1 MYFQIKYNA
10 TMILKQSTETLL
22 FKPNNFKDIY
32 DDLHELHRLYAS
44 HTAISAGDMNDTD
57 LFLPSGKAIS
67 PTGAAH
73 CLLEIQRTA
82 AFIRGIHKA
91 ILKLQQSFPGQQL
104 HVLYAGCGPYA
115 TLVTPFTT
123 LFSPEEIR
131 FHLLDI
137 NERSLTASKKLYRE
151 LNLEAYVAE
160 WICADATQYTFPADQ
175 AIHLVI
181 SETMLNALRKEPQVA
196 IMLNLIPQMQ
206 ENALFIPE
214 NIRVSAQLLNYKQE
228 NARLMQSDFSPER
241 VHLGDIYSI
250 GRADCKVHEQV
261 CIQIPD
267 EVVEEQSLQLLT
279 EITTFE
285 EERLGIYQCSL
296 NLPVRICD
304 VLEYAG
310 RKINFDYQMGE
321 QPGFKHQ
328 WLP

>member
-1 MYFQIKYNA
+1 MYFQIKFNA
-10 TMILKQSTETLL
+10 TMILEKSTATLL
-22 FKPNNFKDIY
+22 FQPNNFKQIY
-32 DDLHELHRLYAS
+32 DELHELHQLYAS

-57 LFLPSGKAIS
+57 IFLPSGKAIS

-82 AFIRGIHKA
+82 VFIRGIYKA

-104 HVLYAGCGPYA
+104 HILYAGCGPYA

-123 LFSPEEIR
+123 LFSPEEIS
-131 FHLLDI
+131 FHLLDV
-137 NERSLTASKKLYRE
+137 NERSLTASKKLYQA
-151 LNLEAYVAE
+151 LNLEAYVSE
-160 WICADATQYTFPADQ
+160 WICADATQYTLPADQ

-206 ENALFIPE
+206 EKALFIPE

-228 NARLMQSDFSPER
+228 NAKLTQWDLIPER
-241 VHLGDIYSI
+241 IDLGEVYAI
-250 GRADCKVHEQV
+250 GREQYEAHKQV

-267 EVVEEQSLQLLT
+267 EVIKEQSLQLLT
-279 EITTFE
+279 EITVFE
-285 EERLGIYQCSL
+285 EERLEIYQSSL
-296 NLPVRICD
+296 NMPVRISD
-304 VLEYAG
+304 VQEYAG

-321 QPGFKHQ
+321 QPGFNWH